1 MASRRPPRCPPP
13 TSRRASRRPRRARIL
28 VPAAGCR
35 ATLVPRPRAAPR
47 GVLRRD
53 GRGRGAVHVR
63 SRWRHPGSWNLGVAH
78 SAANKTDQRGYVDRL
93 FKAYGDLVAAAERD
107 DLGVLATIL
116 DDAYTPAPDASTAK
130 IRDAQLRAAALAAV
144 AAGAGKTFAA
154 LLDRGA
160 DLGVDDDGE
169 CQLAVVAASAGRE
182 DVLDTLFHRC
192 KLPTETRDAKGRTA
206 LMAAAAEGHVGCV
219 ARCVDAGAN
228 VHAVDASGEDAATL
242 AAGGG
247 HAGCLNALRA
257 AGADVERPRESDG
270 MTALGVHRAWVANL
284 MCRYKDAS

>member
-1 MASRRPPRCPPP
+1 MSAVNLASRLAPSPARPNPRSGRRVPSDARPSAARRPPAACSAATDTDASPS
-13 TSRRASRRPRRARIL
+13 TS
-28 VPAAGCR
+28 
-35 ATLVPRPRAAPR
+35 
-47 GVLRRD
+47 
-53 GRGRGAVHVR
+53 GRGGGT
-63 SRWRHPGSWNLGVAH
+63 PGSWNLGVAH

-93 FKAYGDLVAAAERD
+93 FKAYGDLVAAAESD

-192 KLPTETRDAKGRTA
+192 KLPTETRNAKGRTA
-206 LMAAAAEGHVGCV
+206 LMAAAAGGHVGCV

-228 VHAVDASGEDAATL
+228 VNAVDASGEDAATL

-284 MCRYKDAS
+284 MNRYKDASSG